1 VRDIG
6 EGKSRELTK
15 DGSAGGAEGILGG
28 RTGRRMS
35 EGVVSGEWVGVMR
48 GAVSG

>member
-15 DGSAGGAEGILGG
+15 DGSAGGAEGILDG
-28 RTGRRMS
+28 RADRRRVG
-35 EGVVSGEWVGVMR
+35 EEVVSGGW
-48 GAVSG
+48 